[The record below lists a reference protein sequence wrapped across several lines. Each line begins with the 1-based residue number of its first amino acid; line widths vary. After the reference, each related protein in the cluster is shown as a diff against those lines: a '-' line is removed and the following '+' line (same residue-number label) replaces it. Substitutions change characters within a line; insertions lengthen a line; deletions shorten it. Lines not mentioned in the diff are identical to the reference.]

1 MIAPCGRGSESGLPF
16 SSDLLSRD
24 RRKRSTTR
32 ILIPALV
39 LTFAASASVPV
50 RDACSEDGSLVA
62 TIQETDAIQIRHAVA
77 GESVPCYAVSVK
89 QASGEVQGF
98 IISAT
103 LPAIQEFERT
113 RALESRVP
121 LPPAPPSE
129 GKKPSAPMA
138 AVGPAFQLWSGAD
151 TKGRRMQIDPS
162 AAKVTLVTFWAIES
176 GAARRYV
183 EKLMHTDAE
192 FRAKGLRSFGFMQV
206 SNPERAKYYL
216 EDMGLDFPQAYDREK
231 LGAKYNADASKGTT
245 LVVDASNRVVAISSN
260 PVEIRA
266 AVARLLSLE

>member
-1 MIAPCGRGSESGLPF
+1 M
-16 SSDLLSRD
+16 
-24 RRKRSTTR
+24 R

-39 LTFAASASVPV
+39 LTFAANASVPV
-50 RDACSEDGSLVA
+50 RDSCSEDGSVVA
-62 TIQETDAIQIRHAVA
+62 TIQENDAIQIRHAVA

-89 QASGEVQGF
+89 QVAGEVRGY
-98 IISAT
+98 ILSAT

-121 LPPAPPSE
+121 LPAASASE
-129 GKKPSAPMA
+129 EKKAAAPMT
-138 AVGPAFQLWSGAD
+138 AVGPAFQAWSGAD
-151 TKGRRMQIDPS
+151 LKGKRMQIEPS
-162 AAKVTLVTFWAIES
+162 AAKVTLVTFWAVES
-176 GAARRYV
+176 GTARRFV
-183 EKLMHTDAE
+183 GNLMKTESE
-192 FRAKGLRSFGFMQV
+192 FRPRGLRSYGFMQV
-206 SNPERAKYYL
+206 GNPERAKYYL
-216 EDMGLDFPQAYDREK
+216 EDLGLDFPQAYDREK